1 MTTILSAVAIIALL
15 WTTLSALPAGLEA
28 RMPLPYMI
36 ALTPLLWVPLMIL
49 AAVAAWQHEW
59 TAMSLLIVVAL
70 IASSQR
76 INYWGTSIDPAGKR
90 KESHRETARETTSP
104 TLSKSH
110 NSNTSGT
117 SNTPKEGPETISDGH
132 CETTRETLSPQFSV
146 MTMNCRYGRADAAE
160 IIRNIRERNI
170 SVLALQE
177 VTDDLITRLTEAD
190 INELLP
196 YHQFGDAKETDNG
209 GFNVIYSRYEPSAAV
224 PNVVSIPA
232 ADVPAI
238 TLKTS
243 GARLRGLVGRH
254 FGSARTRP
262 CKIRQQSQYRR
273 RYGRSQL
280 EHRPSELPRVAQVRI
295 QGRKSDSSRRPESHL
310 PELAQVAAHRAGS
323 RAVHSRA
330 QTVRREVV

>member
-1 MTTILSAVAIIALL
+1 MTTILGAVAIIALL
-15 WTTLSALPAGLEA
+15 WTALSALPAGLEA

-59 TAMSLLIVVAL
+59 TAMSSLIVVAL

-90 KESHRETARETTSP
+90 RESHRETARETTSP

-110 NSNTSGT
+110 NSNTSST
-117 SNTPKEGPETISDGH
+117 SNTPKEGPETVPDGH
-132 CETTRETLSPQFSV
+132 RETTRETLSPQFSV

-209 GFNVIYSRYEPSAAV
+209 GFNVIYSRYEPSAAM

-232 ADVPAI
+232 ADAAAI
-238 TLKTS
+238 
-243 GARLRGLVGRH
+243 V
-254 FGSARTRP
+254 
-262 CKIRQQSQYRR
+262 RQ
-273 RYGRSQL
+273 
-280 EHRPSELPRVAQVRI
+280 V
-295 QGRKSDSSRRPESHL
+295 
-310 PELAQVAAHRAGS
+310 
-323 RAVHSRA
+323 
-330 QTVRREVV
+330 

>member
-36 ALTPLLWVPLMIL
+36 ALTPLLCVPLMIL

-90 KESHRETARETTSP
+90 KES
-104 TLSKSH
+104 
-110 NSNTSGT
+110 
-117 SNTPKEGPETISDGH
+117 H

-243 GARLRGLVGRH
+243 GNRTVTLCSAHPKSPMRGCADWSAGILGLR
-254 FGSARTRP
+254 
-262 CKIRQQSQYRR
+262 
-273 RYGRSQL
+273 
-280 EHRPSELPRVAQVRI
+280 
-295 QGRKSDSSRRPESHL
+295 
-310 PELAQVAAHRAGS
+310 ELARAKSVSNRNIVVVMGDLNSSTDHPSFRALLKSGFKDASLIQAAGPNLTFPSWLKWPRIELDHVLFTPGLKPS
-323 RAVHSRA
+323 GVKSF
-330 QTVRREVV
+330 EVEGTDHLALTATLALR

>member
-243 GARLRGLVGRH
+243 GNRTVTLVRLTRNRRCAAARIGRPA
-254 FGSARTRP
+254 FWVCENSPVQNPSAIAISSSLWAISTRAPTIRASARCSSPDSRT
-262 CKIRQQSQYRR
+262 
-273 RYGRSQL
+273 
-280 EHRPSELPRVAQVRI
+280 QV
-295 QGRKSDSSRRPESHL
+295 
-310 PELAQVAAHRAGS
+310 
-323 RAVHSRA
+323 
-330 QTVRREVV
+330 

>member
-36 ALTPLLWVPLMIL
+36 ALTPLLCVPLMIL

-132 CETTRETLSPQFSV
+132 RETTRETLSPQFSV

-224 PNVVSIPA
+224 PNVVRPSEI
-232 ADVPAI
+232 AD
-238 TLKTS
+238 
-243 GARLRGLVGRH
+243 ARLRGLVGRH
-254 FGSARTRP
+254 SGSARTRP

>member
-36 ALTPLLWVPLMIL
+36 ALTPLLCVPLMIL

-90 KESHRETARETTSP
+90 KESHRETAR
-104 TLSKSH
+104 
-110 NSNTSGT
+110 
-117 SNTPKEGPETISDGH
+117 
-132 CETTRETLSPQFSV
+132 ETTRETLSPQFSV

-243 GARLRGLVGRH
+243 GNRTVTLCSAHPKSPMRGCADWSAGILGLR
-254 FGSARTRP
+254 
-262 CKIRQQSQYRR
+262 
-273 RYGRSQL
+273 
-280 EHRPSELPRVAQVRI
+280 
-295 QGRKSDSSRRPESHL
+295 
-310 PELAQVAAHRAGS
+310 ELARAKSVSNRNIVVVMGDLNSSTDHPSFRALLKSGFKDASLIQAAGPNLTFPSWLKWPRIELDHVLFTPGLKPS
-323 RAVHSRA
+323 GVKSF
-330 QTVRREVV
+330 EVEGTDHLALTATLALR